1 MTTPALE
8 ERAVS
13 AEASSETPRIAAL
26 DGLRGIAIA
35 LVLLHHY
42 AQSMPIRS
50 GVDRALAAVANST
63 WIGVDLFFVLSG
75 FLITGILLDAK
86 GHASYFRSFY
96 ARRTLRIFPAYYL
109 LLAILYFVL
118 PWLGHALKGTAARHP
133 AWFWLYCSN
142 ILTARAGWPDRPVA
156 HLWSLSIEEHFY
168 LLWPALVLWLRPR
181 ALWIA
186 LLVMISGAAGLRVL
200 LLHGGASADAVFVLT
215 PCRIDSL
222 AMGGVLAL
230 ALRDPGI
237 RPKLTRIAPWLWWLG
252 CLAVYLTLAGDA
264 GLHWPEWSI
273 AQHGLGYG
281 LIALTFAGLHGVM
294 LGDLPSHRRFV
305 RCLSAAPLRKL
316 GQLSYGVYLYHLPLE
331 TAARSLGLH
340 PVQMAERGNA
350 SWPWAVAYIVGNAS
364 VAILVAWLSW
374 HLVEARLLTL
384 KRYFAYGG
392 QRG

>member
-1 MTTPALE
+1 MTTPAGE
-8 ERAVS
+8 ERAAS

-35 LVLLHHY
+35 LVLVHHY
-42 AQSMPIRS
+42 AQGMPIRS
-50 GVDRALAAVANST
+50 GADRALAAVANST

-86 GHASYFRSFY
+86 GRASYFRSFY
-96 ARRTLRIFPAYYL
+96 ARRTLRIFPIYYL
-109 LLAILYFVL
+109 LLAVLYFVL
-118 PWLGHALKGTAARHP
+118 PWFGHALKGTAAKHS
-133 AWFWLYCSN
+133 AWFWLYGSN
-142 ILTARAGWPDRPVA
+142 ILTARSGWPDRPVA

-181 ALWIA
+181 ALLLA
-186 LLVMISGAAGLRVL
+186 LLGMILGAAGLRVL
-200 LLHGGASADAVFVLT
+200 LLHEGCSADAVFVLT

-222 AMGGVLAL
+222 AMGGLLTLAV
-230 ALRDPGI
+230 RDPGI
-237 RPKLTRIAPWLWWLG
+237 RPKLARAAPWLWWLG
-252 CLAVYLTLAGDA
+252 CSTIYLTLAGEA
-264 GLHWPEWSI
+264 GLHWPRWSV

-294 LGDLPSHRRFV
+294 LGVAPSHRLFV

-331 TAARSLGLH
+331 SAARSLGLH
-340 PVQMAERGNA
+340 PVQMAERGSVA
-350 SWPWAVAYIVGNAS
+350 WPWVVAYMLGNAL

-374 HLVEARLLTL
+374 HAIEARLLAL
-384 KRYFAYGG
+384 KRHFVYGG
-392 QRG
+392 RSG